1 MPRCDVNADRDD
13 GRVDST
19 GTGARGAGAATDGRA
34 RRWAG
39 QRAGRRAEI
48 IDAAMAAISAH
59 GPEATTEQIA
69 AEAGV
74 PRPALYRHFDGLDDL
89 QGAIAERALTLYVEA
104 LAPVWSPRGT
114 PREMLVAAVAAHVQ
128 WLAGHTDLYRYVLR
142 ASRVTSAVTDVRQ
155 RIADRMVELLVD
167 GFPGG
172 GLPAAVAEPLA
183 AGVVGL
189 VDAATGRWL
198 ESSDPLPLDEL
209 ARELARWVWSML
221 DAAFRARSIMID
233 PDAPLTGS

>member
-1 MPRCDVNADRDD
+1 MN
-13 GRVDST
+13 ST
-19 GTGARGAGAATDGRA
+19 GSGAAAADGRA

-39 QRAGRRAEI
+39 QRAARRAEVVE
-48 IDAAMAAISAH
+48 AAMAAIAAH
-59 GPEATTEQIA
+59 GPEATTEHIA

-114 PREMLVAAVAAHVQ
+114 PREMLTAAVAAHVQ
-128 WLAGHTDLYRYVLR
+128 WLAGHTDLYRYILR
-142 ASRVTSAVTDVRQ
+142 ASRVTTAVTDVRQ
-155 RIADRMVELLVD
+155 RIADRMVGLLGD
-167 GFPGG
+167 SIPGG

-198 ESSDPLPLDEL
+198 EAADPLPLDDLAGEL
-209 ARELARWVWSML
+209 GRWVWATL
-221 DAAFRARSIMID
+221 DAAFRSRSIVIE
-233 PDAPLTGS
+233 PDVPLTGP